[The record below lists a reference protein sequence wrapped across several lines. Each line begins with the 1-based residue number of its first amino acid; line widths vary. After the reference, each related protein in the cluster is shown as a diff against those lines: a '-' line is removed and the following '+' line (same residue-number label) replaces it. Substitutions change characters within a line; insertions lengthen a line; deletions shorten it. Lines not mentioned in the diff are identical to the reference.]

1 MTAANSIDTEW
12 TAADCSTDL
21 AERVRAA
28 AVARTPLRL
37 RGSGSKDFL
46 GNPSP
51 GDLLDLTR
59 HAGIVRYAPDELV
72 LTARAGTRMATI
84 DAALAEHGQMLG
96 FEPPHFGAGATLG
109 GTLAAGLSGPR
120 RASAGAA
127 RDFVLGARILDGR
140 GESLHFGGEVMKNV
154 AGYDV
159 SRLMIGAFGTLGVI
173 LEASLKLVP
182 RPRAQLGLQLQLDPA
197 SALDHL
203 RGWAQ
208 RPLPISASAIVD
220 GFLHVRLAGAS
231 AAVHAAASEL
241 GGARID
247 DEGFWLSLRE
257 QTHAFFADPRPLW
270 RLSVAAAAAID
281 DLDGPWLIEWQG
293 AQRWL
298 KSDASPA
305 RIRAAASA
313 GGGHATRFRAGAAAT
328 AIDNVFHPLPAPM
341 LALHR
346 RLKAE
351 FDPHGLFN
359 RGRLHPEL

>member
-1 MTAANSIDTEW
+1 M
-12 TAADCSTDL
+12 ADADHSAEF

-28 AVARTPLRL
+28 ASARTPLCL

-46 GNPSP
+46 GHPSA
-51 GDLLDLTR
+51 GDALDLGA

-72 LTARAGTRMATI
+72 LTARAGTRMAEI

-96 FEPPHFGAGATLG
+96 FEPPHFGADATLG

-127 RDFVLGARILDGR
+127 RDFVLGARLLDGHAQ
-140 GESLHFGGEVMKNV
+140 SLRFGGEVMKNV

-159 SRLMIGAFGTLGVI
+159 SRLMVGAFGTLGVI

-182 RPRAQLGLQLQLDPA
+182 KPRAQLGVRMQLDPV
-197 SALDHL
+197 SALDRL
-203 RGWAQ
+203 RRWAQ

-220 GFLHVRLAGAS
+220 GFLCVRLSGAS
-231 AAVHAAASEL
+231 AAVHAAAAEL
-241 GGARID
+241 GGERFD
-247 DEGFWLSLRE
+247 DDAFWLSLRE
-257 QTHAFFADPRPLW
+257 HTHAFFADPRPLW
-270 RLSVAAAAAID
+270 RLSIAPASAID
-281 DLDGPWLIEWQG
+281 DLDGPVLIEWQG

-298 KSDASPA
+298 KSDAGPA

-313 GGGHATRFRAGAAAT
+313 SGGHATRFRAGAT
-328 AIDNVFHPLPAPM
+328 PGVIDHVFHPLPAPM

-351 FDPHGLFN
+351 FDPHSLFN